1 MARPTSTQ
9 FAVAV
14 HVLTYLSGVAAEA
27 RPEDP
32 AAEARPESPPAEP
45 RPGSSASQ
53 ARSVSSEELALS
65 AHANA
70 VHVRRV
76 LGPLR
81 EAGLV
86 LSRPGPRG
94 GWALGWPAEEITVAQ
109 VWDLVQGHEPV
120 LGLHGPNPACPVGR
134 SIQQSLTDLDARAR
148 QAVRTEL
155 DRVTVA
161 DLATAVVV

>member
-14 HVLTYLSGVAAEA
+14 HVLTYLAGVATES
-27 RPEDP
+27 RRENS
-32 AAEARPESPPAEP
+32 AAESRPESPVPPA
-45 RPGSSASQ
+45 RA
-53 ARSVSSEELALS
+53 VSSEELALS
-65 AHANA
+65 ANANP

-94 GWALGWPAEEITVAQ
+94 GWGLGRPAAEITAAQ

-134 SIQQSLTDLDARAR
+134 SIQHSLTDLDARAR
-148 QAVRTEL
+148 QAVRAEL

-161 DLATAVVV
+161 DLAAGVVV

>member
-1 MARPTSTQ
+1 M
-9 FAVAV
+9 
-14 HVLTYLSGVAAEA
+14 
-27 RPEDP
+27 
-32 AAEARPESPPAEP
+32 
-45 RPGSSASQ
+45 
-53 ARSVSSEELALS
+53 SSEELALS
-65 AHANA
+65 ANANP

-94 GWALGWPAEEITVAQ
+94 GWVLGRPAGEITTAE
-109 VWDLVQGHEPV
+109 VWDLVQGEEPV

-148 QAVRTEL
+148 QAVRAEL

-161 DLATAVVV
+161 DLAAGVVV

>member
-14 HVLTYLSGVAAEA
+14 HVLTYLAGAL
-27 RPEDP
+27 P
-32 AAEARPESPPAEP
+32 
-45 RPGSSASQ
+45 Q
-53 ARSVSSEELALS
+53 ARTVSSEELALS
-65 AHANA
+65 ANANP

-86 LSRPGPRG
+86 MSRPGPHG
-94 GWALGWPAEEITVAQ
+94 GWVLGRPAAEITAAR
-109 VWDLVQGHEPV
+109 VWDLVQGDEPV

-134 SIQQSLTDLDARAR
+134 SIQHSLTELDAHAR
-148 QAVRTEL
+148 QAVRAEL

-161 DLATAVVV
+161 DLAAGVVV

>member
-14 HVLTYLSGVAAEA
+14 HVLTYLAGVAAES
-27 RPEDP
+27 R
-32 AAEARPESPPAEP
+32 RESPLP
-45 RPGSSASQ
+45 Q
-53 ARSVSSEELALS
+53 ARTISSEELALS
-65 AHANA
+65 ANANP

-86 LSRPGPRG
+86 VSRPGPHG
-94 GWALGWPAEEITVAQ
+94 GWGLGRPAAEITVAL

-120 LGLHGPNPACPVGR
+120 LGLHGPNPDCPVGR
-134 SIQQSLTDLDARAR
+134 SIQRSLTELDAHAR
-148 QAVRTEL
+148 QAVRAEL

-161 DLATAVVV
+161 DLAAGVVV

>member
-1 MARPTSTQ
+1 M
-9 FAVAV
+9 
-14 HVLTYLSGVAAEA
+14 
-27 RPEDP
+27 
-32 AAEARPESPPAEP
+32 
-45 RPGSSASQ
+45 
-53 ARSVSSEELALS
+53 SSEELALS
-65 AHANA
+65 ANANP

-94 GWALGWPAEEITVAQ
+94 GWGLGRPAAEITTAQ

-148 QAVRTEL
+148 QAVRAEL

-161 DLATAVVV
+161 DLAAGVVV

>member
-14 HVLTYLSGVAAEA
+14 HVLTYLASVADETDGA
-27 RPEDP
+27 
-32 AAEARPESPPAEP
+32 SPGRA
-45 RPGSSASQ
+45 
-53 ARSVSSEELALS
+53 VSSDELAAS
-65 AHANA
+65 VNANP

-86 LSRPGPRG
+86 SSRPGPRG
-94 GWALGWPAEEITVAQ
+94 GWELDRPADRITAAE
-109 VWDLVQGHEPV
+109 VWDLVQGDEHV

-134 SIQQSLTDLDARAR
+134 SIQQSLVDLDARAR
-148 QAVRTEL
+148 QALRAEL
-155 DRVTVA
+155 ERVTVA
-161 DLATAVVV
+161 DLAAGVTLTV

>member
-14 HVLTYLSGVAAEA
+14 HVLTYLAGVAAESRA
-27 RPEDP
+27 EGS
-32 AAEARPESPPAEP
+32 AA
-45 RPGSSASQ
+45 
-53 ARSVSSEELALS
+53 VSSEELALS
-65 AHANA
+65 ANANPA
-70 VHVRRV
+70 HVRRV

-94 GWALGWPAEEITVAQ
+94 GWVLGLPAAEITTAR
-109 VWDLVQGHEPV
+109 VWDLVQGDEPV

-148 QAVRTEL
+148 EAVRAEL

-161 DLATAVVV
+161 DLAAGVAV

>member
-14 HVLTYLSGVAAEA
+14 HVLTYLAGIAAES
-27 RPEDP
+27 RPASP
-32 AAEARPESPPAEP
+32 AP
-45 RPGSSASQ
+45 Q
-53 ARSVSSEELALS
+53 ARAVSSEELALS
-65 AHANA
+65 ANVNP

-94 GWALGWPAEEITVAQ
+94 GWGLGRPAAEITVAQ

-134 SIQQSLTDLDARAR
+134 SIQQSLTDLDALAR
-148 QAVRTEL
+148 QAVRAEL

-161 DLATAVVV
+161 DLAAGVVV

>member
-1 MARPTSTQ
+1 MPRPTSTQ

-14 HVLTYLSGVAAEA
+14 HVLTYLAGAAAES
-27 RPEDP
+27 
-32 AAEARPESPPAEP
+32 RPESQTRA
-45 RPGSSASQ
+45 
-53 ARSVSSEELALS
+53 VSSEELALS
-65 AHANA
+65 ANANPA
-70 VHVRRV
+70 HVRRV

-94 GWALGWPAEEITVAQ
+94 GWVLGLPAAEVTAAR
-109 VWDLVQGHEPV
+109 VWDLVQGDEPL

-134 SIQQSLTDLDARAR
+134 SIQQSLIDLDARAR
-148 QAVRTEL
+148 QAVRAEL

-161 DLATAVVV
+161 DLAAGVVV

>member
-14 HVLTYLSGVAAEA
+14 HVLTYLAGVAAESH
-27 RPEDP
+27 RESS
-32 AAEARPESPPAEP
+32 AAESRPESRVPPA
-45 RPGSSASQ
+45 RA
-53 ARSVSSEELALS
+53 VSSEELALS
-65 AHANA
+65 ANANP

-94 GWALGWPAEEITVAQ
+94 GWGLGRPAAEITAAQ

-134 SIQQSLTDLDARAR
+134 SIQHSLTDLDARAR
-148 QAVRTEL
+148 QAVRAEL

-161 DLATAVVV
+161 DLAAGVVV

>member
-14 HVLTYLSGVAAEA
+14 HVLTYLAGAL
-27 RPEDP
+27 P
-32 AAEARPESPPAEP
+32 
-45 RPGSSASQ
+45 Q
-53 ARSVSSEELALS
+53 ARAVSSEELALS
-65 AHANA
+65 ADVNPA
-70 VHVRRV
+70 HVRRV

-94 GWALGWPAEEITVAQ
+94 GWVLGQPAAEITTAR
-109 VWDLVQGHEPV
+109 VWDLVQGREPV

-148 QAVRTEL
+148 EAVRAEL

-161 DLATAVVV
+161 DLAAGVAV

>member
-1 MARPTSTQ
+1 
-9 FAVAV
+9 VAV
-14 HVLTYLSGVAAEA
+14 HVLTYLAGAAAES
-27 RPEDP
+27 RPEG
-32 AAEARPESPPAEP
+32 PEP
-45 RPGSSASQ
+45 Q
-53 ARSVSSEELALS
+53 ARAVSSEELALS
-65 AHANA
+65 ADVNPA
-70 VHVRRV
+70 HVRRV

-94 GWALGWPAEEITVAQ
+94 GWVLGQPAAEITTAR
-109 VWDLVQGHEPV
+109 VWDLIQGREPV

-148 QAVRTEL
+148 EAVRAEL

-161 DLATAVVV
+161 DLAAGVAV

>member
-14 HVLTYLSGVAAEA
+14 HVLTYLAGALPRA
-27 RPEDP
+27 R
-32 AAEARPESPPAEP
+32 A
-45 RPGSSASQ
+45 
-53 ARSVSSEELALS
+53 VSSEELALS
-65 AHANA
+65 ANANP

-86 LSRPGPRG
+86 VSRPGARG
-94 GWALGWPAEEITVAQ
+94 GWGLGRPPADITAAQ

-120 LGLHGPNPACPVGR
+120 LGLHGPNPDCPVGR
-134 SIQQSLTDLDARAR
+134 SIQRSLTELDAHAR

-161 DLATAVVV
+161 DLAAGVTV

>member
-14 HVLTYLSGVAAEA
+14 HVLTYLAGVATES
-27 RPEDP
+27 RS
-32 AAEARPESPPAEP
+32 ESPVPPA
-45 RPGSSASQ
+45 RA
-53 ARSVSSEELALS
+53 VSSEELALT
-65 AHANA
+65 ANA
-70 VHVRRV
+70 NPVHVRRV

-94 GWALGWPAEEITVAQ
+94 GWALGRPAAEITAAQ

-134 SIQQSLTDLDARAR
+134 SIQHSLTDLDARAR
-148 QAVRTEL
+148 QAVRAEL
-155 DRVTVA
+155 DRVSVA
-161 DLATAVVV
+161 DLAAGVVV